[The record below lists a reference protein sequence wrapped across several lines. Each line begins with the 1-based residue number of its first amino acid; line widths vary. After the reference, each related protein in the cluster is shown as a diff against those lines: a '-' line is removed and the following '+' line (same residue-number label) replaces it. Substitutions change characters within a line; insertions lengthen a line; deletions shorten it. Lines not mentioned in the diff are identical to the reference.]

1 MPTRPGPT
9 FGREEGH
16 RCLFNSTKA
25 PKSVVYDLAVL
36 VSPTSGVV
44 AVQAAND
51 TQTVSERQAIQN
63 ELHQLRE
70 EIDRIGNTTEFNT
83 RKLLNG
89 SGGDGKVTLSL
100 QIGANAGQGM
110 KIEFHDMRSE
120 ALGLKGDQDEDGLD
134 VSDHVKAAAVI
145 DRVTKAIDRVSS
157 ERSRLGAYQN
167 RLEHTMSSLANTS
180 ENLQA
185 AESRIRDVDMAR
197 AFMEYT
203 KHSILSQVALAMLA
217 QANGAISIGAEAA
230 SIRD

>member
-1 MPTRPGPT
+1 MATHQKIIEETHSILQRM
-9 FGREEGH
+9 RE
-16 RCLFNSTKA
+16 L
-25 PKSVVYDLAVL
+25 
-36 VSPTSGVV
+36 

-51 TQTVSERQAIQN
+51 TNTISERQAIQN

-120 ALGLKGDQDEDGLD
+120 ALGLKGDQNEDGLD
-134 VSDHVKAAAVI
+134 VSDHVKAGAVI
-145 DRVTKAIDRVSS
+145 DRVTKAIERVSS
-157 ERSRLGAYQN
+157 DRSRLGAYQN
-167 RLEHTMSSLANTS
+167 RLEHTMSNLANTS

-197 AFMEYT
+197 IFMEYT

-217 QANGAISIGAEAA
+217 QANQQSQ
-230 SIRD
+230 SVLRLLQ